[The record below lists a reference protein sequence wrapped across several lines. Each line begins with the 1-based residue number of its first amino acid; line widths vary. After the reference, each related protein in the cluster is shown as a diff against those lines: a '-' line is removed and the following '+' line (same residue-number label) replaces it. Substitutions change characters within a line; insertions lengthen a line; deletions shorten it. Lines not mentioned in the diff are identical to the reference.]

1 MAEKINNLEQPEMI
15 FSVGEYIEAVNSVLK
30 KLKVKITGEVS
41 SVKLGPTGHC
51 YFTIK
56 DSSSDKQGSSA
67 LDCIIWKYD
76 YQICGVKLIEGL
88 EVILS
93 GEGRVYEVNGRFSF
107 VAKTIELKGEG
118 ALKKAYEQLKKK
130 LDDEGIFAQERK
142 RPLPE
147 LPQKI
152 GVITSKHGAVINDL
166 LTNLGQFGFM
176 IKMVDS
182 RVEGQ
187 EAISDLLGAVKAF
200 RKQDI
205 DVLVVMRGGGSLES
219 LQAFNNETLVR
230 AIVGFPCPVIAAI
243 GHDKDVPLLALAAD
257 YICSTPTA
265 AANIINKS
273 WEMVLSR
280 IKEQERFIFGGFN
293 EIIFRAKNN
302 LLRLFNDISG
312 RLANFLTKHKG
323 LEFALKNYLLRI
335 EQSILSNKTSLEN
348 YQQKIQNGFSA
359 KLKEIIQRLYFI
371 AQAVRARD
379 PRNNLALGYCLAR
392 KNGKLVKTV
401 DSLRPGDDFSLQIAD
416 GIVDSTV
423 KKLTTRADL

>member
-1 MAEKINNLEQPEMI
+1 
-15 FSVGEYIEAVNSVLK
+15 
-30 KLKVKITGEVS
+30 
-41 SVKLGPTGHC
+41 
-51 YFTIK
+51 
-56 DSSSDKQGSSA
+56 
-67 LDCIIWKYD
+67 
-76 YQICGVKLIEGL
+76 
-88 EVILS
+88 
-93 GEGRVYEVNGRFSF
+93 
-107 VAKTIELKGEG
+107 
-118 ALKKAYEQLKKK
+118 
-130 LDDEGIFAQERK
+130 
-142 RPLPE
+142 
-147 LPQKI
+147 
-152 GVITSKHGAVINDL
+152 
-166 LTNLGQFGFM
+166 
-176 IKMVDS
+176 
-182 RVEGQ
+182 
-187 EAISDLLGAVKAF
+187 
-200 RKQDI
+200 
-205 DVLVVMRGGGSLES
+205 
-219 LQAFNNETLVR
+219 
-230 AIVGFPCPVIAAI
+230 
-243 GHDKDVPLLALAAD
+243 
-257 YICSTPTA
+257 
-265 AANIINKS
+265 
-273 WEMVLSR
+273 MVLSR

>member
-1 MAEKINNLEQPEMI
+1 MAEKINNLEQPEMV

-56 DSSSDKQGSSA
+56 DSSPDKQGNSA

-187 EAISDLLGAVKAF
+187 EAIGDLLGAVKAF

-401 DSLRPGDDFSLQIAD
+401 DSLRLGDDFSLQIAD

-423 KKLTTRADL
+423 KKLTKI